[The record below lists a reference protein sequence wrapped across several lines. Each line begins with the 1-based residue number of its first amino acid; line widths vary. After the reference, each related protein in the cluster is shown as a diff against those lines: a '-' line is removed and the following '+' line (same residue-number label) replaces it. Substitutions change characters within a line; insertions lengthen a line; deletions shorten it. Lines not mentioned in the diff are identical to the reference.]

1 MVPIKSRMLL
11 ALSIGALAVAGCGGG
26 SGGSSGGSSSSGGT
40 SNSGTFTLEVTEIQ
54 ISRLDNGEPV
64 MVEGDGASGAV
75 VTLDR

>member
-1 MVPIKSRMLL
+1 MAPIKLRIVL
-11 ALSIGALAVAGCGGG
+11 ALSISAWAVTGCGGG

-64 MVEGDGASGAV
+64 MVEGDGTSGAV